1 MKAKEYKS
9 ITFILSKKHN
19 NKHFYSFMD
28 FGDCQKRI
36 NQSKKGGTNEEKNTI
51 NN

>member
-1 MKAKEYKS
+1 MKAKNYKS

-36 NQSKKGGTNEEKNTI
+36 NQSKKGGKDGKYN
-51 NN
+51 

>member
-1 MKAKEYKS
+1 MKAKDYKS

-19 NKHFYSFMD
+19 NKHFYTFMD

-36 NQSKKGGTNEEKNTI
+36 NQSKNKE

>member
-1 MKAKEYKS
+1 MKAKNYKS

-19 NKHFYSFMD
+19 TKHFYSFMD

-36 NQSKKGGTNEEKNTI
+36 NQSKKGGKDE
-51 NN
+51 

>member
-1 MKAKEYKS
+1 MKAKNYKS

-19 NKHFYSFMD
+19 IKHFYTHMD

-36 NQSKKGGTNEEKNTI
+36 NQFKNKEKN
-51 NN
+51 

>member
-1 MKAKEYKS
+1 MKAKDYKS
-9 ITFILSKKHN
+9 ITFILSKKYK

-36 NQSKKGGTNEEKNTI
+36 NQTKNKE